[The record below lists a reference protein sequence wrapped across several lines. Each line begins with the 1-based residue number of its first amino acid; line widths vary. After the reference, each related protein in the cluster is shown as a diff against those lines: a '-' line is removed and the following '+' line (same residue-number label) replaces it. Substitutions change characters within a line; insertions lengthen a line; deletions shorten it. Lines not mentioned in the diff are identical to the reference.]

1 MGYAYEARTVHQ
13 SHSRL
18 GDVVDDVAGLLE
30 GEGQDLLTRGVVDAV
45 LHHLLTHTTHA
56 GRSALGISAPNE
68 MKTQSG
74 IKS

>member
-1 MGYAYEARTVHQ
+1 
-13 SHSRL
+13 
-18 GDVVDDVAGLLE
+18 
-30 GEGQDLLTRGVVDAV
+30 V